1 MARAVGVIRLSLLTE
16 GTTSLARQRG
26 IITAAATTRGSQI
39 VGWAEDLDVSASKI
53 HPMKRPELAAWL
65 ARQPDFDELIWAQV
79 NGKGL
84 ASATEPFDLAT
95 PMGRAM
101 AYLTAIFAEMETA
114 ATSVRVAGSHEY
126 LRRVG
131 RWGGGKPP
139 YGYQTIANPHGNGV
153 VLVVDQDAAD
163 VVAEDARRVLA
174 GEAVNSIIADFN
186 YYPPF
191 DIFI

>member
-84 ASATEPFDLAT
+84 A
-95 PMGRAM
+95 
-101 AYLTAIFAEMETA
+101 
-114 ATSVRVAGSHEY
+114 
-126 LRRVG
+126 
-131 RWGGGKPP
+131 
-139 YGYQTIANPHGNGV
+139 
-153 VLVVDQDAAD
+153 
-163 VVAEDARRVLA
+163 
-174 GEAVNSIIADFN
+174 
-186 YYPPF
+186 
-191 DIFI
+191 